1 MNNEFLKRFL
11 SSIIL
16 IPLILF
22 IIIKTDYLFSLFLI
36 ICFLIAVYEWH
47 MMTKK
52 KIYYIYGLLFLLFS
66 FYASYKLKIYNNDYK
81 YFLFIL
87 LICVSTDIGGYVC
100 GKIFKGPKLGAIS
113 PKKTYSGLFGG
124 LFFTLVSVNVFFQL
138 SIMFVEKP
146 KMTINLCLLT
156 MLLSLVS
163 QLGDLLISYF
173 KRKSKIKD
181 TGNLIPGHGGLL
193 DRIDGI
199 IFALPFF
206 YIILL
211 SNSIKIF

>member
-22 IIIKTDYLFSLFLI
+22 IIIKTDYLFNLFLI

>member
-1 MNNEFLKRFL
+1 MNG
-11 SSIIL
+11 
-16 IPLILF
+16 
-22 IIIKTDYLFSLFLI
+22 T
-36 ICFLIAVYEWH
+36 WWQ
-47 MMTKK
+47 KK
-52 KIYYIYGLLFLLFS
+52 KSYYIYGLLFLIFS
-66 FYASYKLKIYNNDYK
+66 FYASYKLKIYNEDYK

-100 GKIFKGPKLGAIS
+100 GKIFKGPKLGPIS

-124 LFFTLVSVNVFFQL
+124 LVFTLVSVYIFFQL
-138 SIMFVEKP
+138 SFMFTEKP
-146 KMTINLCLLT
+146 EITLNVYLLT
-156 MLLSLVS
+156 ILLSLVS
-163 QLGDLLISYF
+163 QSGDLLISYF

-199 IFALPFF
+199 IFVLPFF

-211 SNSIKIF
+211 SNFIKVF

>member
-193 DRIDGI
+193 DRIDCI